1 MALPFNGE
9 RLREARRFRQL
20 SITELGEKIGVSKQ
34 MISKYERNNA
44 HPSPETYQ
52 KIVLSLGFPLKFY
65 QLEDRFDYQDNGT
78 FYRSRFTS
86 TQSEKKPS
94 ELLKRYLAILSNY
107 FEEFVDFPILEKHD
121 FSINPKIAA
130 KELRELWNLGDL
142 PVANIM
148 NLIESKGFKVAT
160 IDSATEKVDAFGSYS
175 RVNGSDYYCI
185 LIDQDN
191 NSFFRQQFSLAHELA
206 HWVLHSDNINPQDL
220 NAQEYREIET
230 DANIFASN
238 FLLPEESFIKDI
250 KIGKNDIDAYLAIKN
265 KWNVSVSSMIYRAK
279 DLKLIDSNEYLNLQ
293 KRISSRGWRRVEPF
307 DSIKPVSTPILLKQ
321 AYELL
326 VDAKVIGSQS
336 LQSQIE
342 LKYGVSL
349 PNDIIAD
356 LLNIPKEELNNSMIN
371 NIVQMK
377 SNTI

>member
-34 MISKYERNNA
+34 MISKYERNSA
-44 HPSPETYQ
+44 QPSPETYQ
-52 KIVLSLGFPLKFY
+52 KIVLTLGFPLKFY
-65 QLEDRFDYQDNGT
+65 QLEDLFEYQDSGT
-78 FYRSRFTS
+78 FYRSRLTS

-107 FEEFVDFPILEKHD
+107 FEEFVDFPILEKYD
-121 FSINPKIAA
+121 FSVDPKTAA
-130 KELRELWNLGDL
+130 KELREFWNLGEM
-142 PVANIM
+142 PITNIM
-148 NLIESKGFKVAT
+148 NLIEGKGFKVAT
-160 IDSATEKVDAFGSYS
+160 IDSSTEKVDAFGSYS
-175 RVNGSDYYCI
+175 TVNGSDYYCI

-206 HWVLHSDNINPQDL
+206 HWVLHSDNVNPQEL
-220 NAQEYREIET
+220 NAQEYREMET

-238 FLLPEESFIKDI
+238 FLLPEEPFVKDI
-250 KIGKNDIDAYLAIKN
+250 EKGKNDIEAYLSIKN
-265 KWNVSVSSMIYRAK
+265 KWNVSVASMVYRSK
-279 DLKLIDSNEYLNLQ
+279 DLNLIDSNEYLNLQ
-293 KRISSRGWRRVEPF
+293 KRMSSRGWRRVEPF
-307 DSIKPVSTPILLKQ
+307 DAVKPVSSPILLKQ

-326 VDAKVIGSQS
+326 VDAKVIGQQT

-342 LKYGVSL
+342 AKYGVSL

-356 LLNIPKEELNNSMIN
+356 LLNVPKEELANSMNN

-377 SNTI
+377 TKMG